1 MSDVACEAACR
12 TLLRRQEI
20 LPCNKGCDDTTKMAM
35 LLDKMPDELR
45 KDSADL
51 KTQLHTGVVTGK
63 APWSIDTLI
72 RVRHATV
79 RYPLSTPRGIT
90 SVIGKGEPVLAC
102 VRARVWKFRINAHRI
117 N

>member
-1 MSDVACEAACR
+1 MGRSDVACEAACR

-51 KTQLHTGVVTGK
+51 KTQLYTGVVTGK

-72 RVRHATV
+72 RVTDSQYGIL
-79 RYPLSTPRGIT
+79 YPH
-90 SVIGKGEPVLAC
+90 
-102 VRARVWKFRINAHRI
+102 RAGLRR
-117 N
+117 